1 MALGR
6 TGLEGA
12 EEVDDRLCSE
22 GGSGEAVFK
31 GVAAGVGV
39 EGRIT
44 VDPVVAV
51 EREDD
56 EEREPGE
63 LDVEVP
69 STFILLSSRLKSI
82 VPMPTM
88 RLFLGLWA
96 LDLLFGLLM
105 LWGEGLSGEVIVILT
120 DVGSVEVV
128 VLPWLILV
136 SGDNGS
142 VAALFR
148 SLLLEGAV
156 VVVVDVSEI
165 VESEWSEE
173 KPEWTDR
180 SGEVRLALRFL
191 LGVEGSL
198 AW

>member
-1 MALGR
+1 M
-6 TGLEGA
+6 
-12 EEVDDRLCSE
+12 CSE

-51 EREDD
+51 EREED

-63 LDVEVP
+63 LDGEVP

-88 RLFLGLWA
+88 GLLLGLWA
-96 LDLLFGLLM
+96 LDLLFGLLL
-105 LWGEGLSGEVIVILT
+105 LWGEGQSGEVVVVILV
-120 DVGSVEVV
+120 DVGSVTAV
-128 VLPWLILV
+128 VLLWSTLA

-142 VAALFR
+142 VAALFLN
-148 SLLLEGAV
+148 LLLVGV
-156 VVVVDVSEI
+156 VMVVMDVSEI

-173 KPEWTDR
+173 KPELRDR

-191 LGVEGSL
+191 LGVERSL
-198 AW
+198 VW